1 MKLGGALRRHWAEML
16 LVLAV
21 AIPWLSL
28 LMLGVLWLWQHGH
41 VWIWALVA
49 AGLGLLAWPLL
60 RMVRRRANTEARL
73 ALGDPAEPSRAWTN
87 REREAWAEVLA
98 IANKTDPFWL
108 TEIEPFAAS
117 ARQTVVAVSHH
128 FHPDDPN
135 AWAKFTLPEILL
147 LTERVS
153 RELRRN
159 ALRTIPGA
167 REITLSRMLWLL
179 QQYDRYGPIAQT
191 VWRWGYGAWRLLR
204 VPLNPIAAVGQE
216 VSRVFGDKTVDVIA
230 YRLRTMVTQE
240 FVLAVGRAAID
251 LYSGR
256 LALSEEDLRDARA
269 QDTSTPAEPVA
280 PVRIVLIGQV
290 SAGKSSLVNALAN
303 EIRSAVSPLPTTARV
318 TEYRLELAGRP
329 AVSLIDLPG
338 LQHGAET
345 NFLTQVERADLL
357 LWVASATQPARDI
370 DSKALAVV
378 RALASAQFARRAP
391 SIVLALT
398 HIDELRPAAE
408 WTPPYDIATPV
419 SPKARSIRA
428 AVDSVAKVLDVSAA
442 AIVPIAMPPE
452 RASYNID
459 ALWAAIALELD
470 EAKLVQ
476 LDRLRVGH
484 QGLNLRELANQL
496 GQAGRFLAK
505 GLVRPYLDGNPPGQP
520 G

>member
-1 MKLGGALRRHWAEML
+1 MKLGSALRRHWAETL
-16 LVLAV
+16 LVPAV

-28 LMLGVLWLWQHGH
+28 FVLGMLWLWQHGH

-60 RMVRRRANTEARL
+60 RIVRRRANTEARL
-73 ALGDPAEPSRAWTN
+73 ALGNLSEPSPAWN
-87 REREAWAEVLA
+87 DRERETWAEVLA
-98 IANKTDPFWL
+98 IANKTDPFWF
-108 TEIEPFAAS
+108 TEIEPLAAT
-117 ARQTVVAVSHH
+117 ARQTVVAVSRR
-128 FHPDDPN
+128 FRPDDPN

-153 RELRRN
+153 RELRRD

-167 REITLSRMLWLL
+167 REITLSRVLWFL
-179 QQYDRYGPIAQT
+179 QQYHRYGPITQA

-216 VSRVFGDKTVDVIA
+216 VSRVFGDKTVDAIT
-230 YRLRTMVTQE
+230 YRLRAVVTQE

-256 LALSEEDLRDARA
+256 LALSEEDLRAARA

-280 PVRIVLIGQV
+280 PVRIALVGQV
-290 SAGKSSLVNALAN
+290 SAGKSSLVNALAQ
-303 EIRSAVSPLPTTARV
+303 EIRAAVGPIPTTARV

-329 AVSLIDLPG
+329 AVSLVDLPG

-345 NFLTQVERADLL
+345 EFLRQVERADLL
-357 LWVASATQPARDI
+357 VWVASATQPARDI
-370 DSKALAVV
+370 DSKAFAVV
-378 RALASAQFARRAP
+378 RAWASAQFARRAP
-391 SIVLALT
+391 PIVLALT
-398 HIDELRPAAE
+398 HVDELRPAAE
-408 WTPPYDIATPV
+408 WTPPYDVATPV
-419 SPKARSIRA
+419 NPKARSIRA
-428 AVDSVAKVLDVSAA
+428 AVDSIAKVLDLSAE

-452 RASYNID
+452 RESYNVD

-476 LDRLRVGH
+476 LDRLRVGR
-484 QGLNLRELANQL
+484 QGLNLRELTDQL
-496 GQAGRFLAK
+496 GQAGRFLVK
-505 GLVRPYLDGNPPGQP
+505 GLVRPYPDGNPPGQL